1 MKKTLLLLAFLS
13 ACQVSE
19 TKKGNNS
26 PHQKLFDEVMAI
38 HDEVMPSHHIIAKY
52 RDTLSKELQELEKEK
67 DTAKLNRYKQI
78 HQELDY
84 AYKAMDLWMRE
95 FDENWDKKSP
105 DEQKAYL
112 EKEKE
117 KITKVSE
124 KMKKSLEMAKNRK

>member
-1 MKKTLLLLAFLS
+1 
-13 ACQVSE
+13 
-19 TKKGNNS
+19 
-26 PHQKLFDEVMAI
+26 
-38 HDEVMPSHHIIAKY
+38 
-52 RDTLSKELQELEKEK
+52 EK

>member
-1 MKKTLLLLAFLS
+1 MKKLILLSALLS

-19 TKKGNNS
+19 TKKENNS
-26 PHQKLFDEVMAI
+26 PHQKLFEEVMAI

-52 RDTLSKELQELEKEK
+52 RDTLTMELQELEKQK
-67 DTAKLNRYKQI
+67 DTAKIGKFKQI
-78 HQELDY
+78 QQELDY

-105 DEQKAYL
+105 EEQKAYL

-117 KITKVSE
+117 KIAKVSE
-124 KMKKSLEMAKNRK
+124 KMKKSLEMAKSRK

>member
-1 MKKTLLLLAFLS
+1 MKKMFILLTMFS
-13 ACQVSE
+13 ACQISE
-19 TKKGNNS
+19 SKKENNS
-26 PHQKLFDEVMAI
+26 PHQKLFEEVMAI

-52 RDTLSKELQELEKEK
+52 RDTLTMEMQELEKQK
-67 DTAKLNRYKQI
+67 DTAKIGKFKQI

-117 KITKVSE
+117 KISKVSE
-124 KMKKSLEMAKNRK
+124 KMKKSLEMAKSRK